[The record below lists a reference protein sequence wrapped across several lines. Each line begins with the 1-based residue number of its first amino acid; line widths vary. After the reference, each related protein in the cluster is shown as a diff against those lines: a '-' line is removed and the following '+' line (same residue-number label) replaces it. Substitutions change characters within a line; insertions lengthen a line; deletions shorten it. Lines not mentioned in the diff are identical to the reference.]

1 MKVSREQA
9 VANRER
15 VVDVAAR
22 LFRERGF
29 DGIGVADLMK
39 AAGLTHGGFYGQFGS
54 KEELMA
60 EASERALAQTLAY
73 WDRLA
78 ATHPE
83 GPWPAMAAAYLSD
96 LHRASP
102 GEGCL
107 FAALGSDVARQG
119 EVVRSVA
126 TRGLARIIE
135 RFTEWLPGRSKAAR
149 RDKALVALASLV
161 GAQVLARSS
170 SDPQLAQ
177 DILAAVAAALQ
188 VAPNLEPSA

>member
-9 VANRER
+9 AANRER
-15 VVDVAAR
+15 VIEVAAR

-39 AAGLTHGGFYGQFGS
+39 AAGMTHGGFYGQFAS
-54 KEELMA
+54 KEALMA
-60 EASERALAQTLAY
+60 QASQRALDQTLGY
-73 WDRLA
+73 WDQLA

-96 LHRASP
+96 LHRARP

-119 EVVRSVA
+119 EAVRSIA
-126 TRGLARIIE
+126 TGGLVRIVE
-135 RFTEWLPGRSKAAR
+135 RFTDWLPGRSKAAR

-170 SDPQLAQ
+170 NDPQLAR
-177 DILAAVAAALQ
+177 DILAAVAASLQ
-188 VAPNLEPSA
+188 VAPNPEPQP